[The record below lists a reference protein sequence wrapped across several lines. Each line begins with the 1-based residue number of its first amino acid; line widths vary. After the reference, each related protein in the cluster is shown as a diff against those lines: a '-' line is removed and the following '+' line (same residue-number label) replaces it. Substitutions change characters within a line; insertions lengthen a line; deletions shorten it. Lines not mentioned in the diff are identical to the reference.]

1 MIHPGTLDPRIKVFA
16 FDDRTVAAI
25 KSQDIPLSDWAN
37 VISELS
43 KKNNVHI
50 LIDKLFDKPYP
61 DDQIKNFHDKIL
73 KSQTDVTVIAFAHP
87 DRIPYREAFSDQTL
101 ATNQAKIAEIKSTKF
116 MSEAAPL
123 AGNIYGAPYELLQSF
138 AKFGVA
144 NYLGDHMVTPFY
156 VTKSKNIV
164 PHAAIAFAGNLTI
177 DAGNISINQKSIPI
191 RPDGKV
197 LVNLAAKSS
206 YQKRTYSLL
215 AVIERAKNGQDI
227 SVVEP
232 GDYVVILPG
241 MFTGSTDF
249 VDTPFGS
256 MPGGFVMVATLQSA
270 LTGNWLSQIKDPGL
284 FVVFFGFLSFIIAVS
299 FKPAIALLAM
309 FVSGCGLSLI
319 SIILFVYFGI
329 AVSFV
334 LPVSALFV
342 GTIFGVVLSS
352 SLLALDDDR
361 RRRELEVASTV
372 QKTFFSKNTL
382 GQSLVSVDGF
392 FSPASE
398 CGGDWWGCFSKNGYS
413 YVMIGDA
420 LGHGVPAALMTAT
433 IYATIR
439 ILEDEHPNDN
449 TPPLLPSEILKKLN
463 SVVHSM
469 SSVYITFQIFRFNEN
484 TGACEFSNAGH
495 CPPVII
501 PVEKSDT
508 RLPKGR
514 RGKMIAHSGNVLGS
528 DIEGNFVDHA
538 ILTAPGDKIL
548 LYSDGLIENQA
559 AQKTAT
565 SGKIWLTNILRIIDE
580 SQHDP
585 LRHIIWDAYLKRIG
599 GVEPLDD
606 VTIVTIDLK
615 NFKAHQDQNL
625 QTVRDVSKTSDVS

>member
-1 MIHPGTLDPRIKVFA
+1 M
-16 FDDRTVAAI
+16 
-25 KSQDIPLSDWAN
+25 
-37 VISELS
+37 
-43 KKNNVHI
+43 
-50 LIDKLFDKPYP
+50 
-61 DDQIKNFHDKIL
+61 
-73 KSQTDVTVIAFAHP
+73 
-87 DRIPYREAFSDQTL
+87 
-101 ATNQAKIAEIKSTKF
+101 
-116 MSEAAPL
+116 
-123 AGNIYGAPYELLQSF
+123 
-138 AKFGVA
+138 
-144 NYLGDHMVTPFY
+144 
-156 VTKSKNIV
+156 
-164 PHAAIAFAGNLTI
+164 I
-177 DAGNISINQKSIPI
+177 DAGNVSINQKSIPI

-197 LVNLAAKSS
+197 LVNLAAKSA

-215 AVIERAKNGQDI
+215 AVIERAKRGQDI
-227 SVVEP
+227 SVIEP

-256 MPGGFVMVATLQSA
+256 MPGGFIMVATLQSA
-270 LTGNWLSQIKDPGL
+270 LSGNWLSQVKDPGL
-284 FVVFFGFLSFIIAVS
+284 FVVFFGLLGFVIAVVV
-299 FKPAIALLAM
+299 KPTRALLTM
-309 FVSGCGLSLI
+309 LVSGCGLSLI
-319 SIILFVYFGI
+319 SIHLFVYFEI
-329 AVSFV
+329 AVSFI

-352 SLLALDDDR
+352 SLLALDDER
-361 RRRELEVASTV
+361 RKRELEVASTV

-382 GQSLVSVDGF
+382 GPSLVSVDGF

-439 ILEDEHPNDN
+439 ILEEEHQNGN
-449 TPPLLPSEILKKLN
+449 TPPLRPSEILKKLN

-469 SSVYITFQIFRFNEN
+469 SSVYITFQIFRFDEN
-484 TGACEFSNAGH
+484 TGTCEFSNAGH

-501 PVEKSDT
+501 PIEKSDA

-528 DIEGNFVDHA
+528 DNEGNFVDHV

-559 AQKTAT
+559 AQKTAPG
-565 SGKIWLTNILRIIDE
+565 GKMWLTNTLRILDE
-580 SQHDP
+580 RQDDP
-585 LRHIIWDAYLKRIG
+585 LRQIIWTAYLKRIG
-599 GVEPLDD
+599 DVEPLDD

-615 NFKAHQDQNL
+615 NFKPQHD
-625 QTVRDVSKTSDVS
+625 